1 MFSSVLVDIFIW
13 VVLSRFAYSH
23 LFALIVPPSFCSLT
37 RFVFFFSLS
46 LLWKYFLF
54 FIEF

>member
-13 VVLSRFAYSH
+13 VVLSHFAYSH

-37 RFVFFFSLS
+37 HFVFFF
-46 LLWKYFLF
+46 
-54 FIEF
+54 FIPSVEIPFILY